1 MAVSMVLFEHAAGY
15 GLFRV
20 KEFEEISALQTE
32 VEAAILDVSAFNSVV
47 SLLAFSPFKNA
58 AEALANINAVSEGL
72 PTDQVLVRPNGV
84 MPPVSIAS
92 INNGPVILTPFD
104 CNLTLSLLYHFE
116 DPYDTTSLPTTRPAV
131 KSLGSFFA
139 SRLKTAKLSFSQ
151 VWLSSFFH
159 DRFRKTENRVY
170 EKINFLG

>member
-72 PTDQVLVRPNGV
+72 PTDQVQVRPNGV
-84 MPPVSIAS
+84 LPPVSIAS
-92 INNGPVILTPFD
+92 INNGPFLFLRHLIAI
-104 CNLTLSLLYHFE
+104 LLYL
-116 DPYDTTSLPTTRPAV
+116 YCTIS
-131 KSLGSFFA
+131 
-139 SRLKTAKLSFSQ
+139 KTHMIPPRYQPLDQ
-151 VWLSSFFH
+151 P
-159 DRFRKTENRVY
+159 
-170 EKINFLG
+170 

>member
-104 CNLTLSLLYHFE
+104 CNLTLSLLYHSE
-116 DPYDTTSLPTTRPAV
+116 DPSDSTSLPTTH
-131 KSLGSFFA
+131 SFFA

>member
-1 MAVSMVLFEHAAGY
+1 MVLFEHAAGY

-72 PTDQVLVRPNGV
+72 PTDQVLVCRRRLEGY
-84 MPPVSIAS
+84 
-92 INNGPVILTPFD
+92 
-104 CNLTLSLLYHFE
+104 LTLTFLYF
-116 DPYDTTSLPTTRPAV
+116 
-131 KSLGSFFA
+131 
-139 SRLKTAKLSFSQ
+139 
-151 VWLSSFFH
+151 
-159 DRFRKTENRVY
+159 
-170 EKINFLG
+170 